1 MSATFGVTNTRG
13 LSPDTGYVS
22 QSSEDSTV
30 DVVTLRDQTG
40 ITRQAAPKKLITRT
54 ITISGKGTADLAAVT
69 GGAVAAGVAMVS
81 SVKVTENNDDFPE
94 FEIQATS
101 YTSTN

>member
-13 LSPDTGYVS
+13 LSPDSGYVS

-30 DVVTLRDQTG
+30 DVVTLRDQMG
-40 ITRQAAPKKLITRT
+40 ITKQAAPKKLITRT
-54 ITISGKGTADLAAVT
+54 ITISGKGKSDLGMVT
-69 GGAVAAGVAMVS
+69 GGMVSTNSAMIS
-81 SVKVTENNDDFPE
+81 SVKITENNDDFPE